1 MESFSRSEINCF
13 SFGLNFRDF
22 LHAHLVLVLLL
33 RSILCFG
40 VLAAFIRFHNR
51 HLIYIIFPA
60 LLLKEEALQ
69 CPIFIL
75 SFLTFQKVEE
85 KD

>member
-1 MESFSRSEINCF
+1 MLTSYWCF
-13 SFGLNFRDF
+13 
-22 LHAHLVLVLLL
+22 LL
-33 RSILCFG
+33 RSILCFE
-40 VLAAFIRFHNR
+40 VLAAFIRFHYR
-51 HLIYIIFPA
+51 LLYIFNIFPA

-69 CPIFIL
+69 YPIFIL